1 MSDIEVNIDYRG
13 KTSAVKVKEGSK
25 ISDVLEV
32 MKLYADAH
40 IVLRGRSPVPI
51 TETVLAGET
60 LKVIKVASGG

>member
-1 MSDIEVNIDYRG
+1 MSDIMVNIDYRG
-13 KTSAVKVKEGSK
+13 KTNAVTVNEGSK
-25 ISDVLEV
+25 ISDVLDS

-51 TETVLAGET
+51 TETVRDGET

>member
-1 MSDIEVNIDYRG
+1 
-13 KTSAVKVKEGSK
+13 VKEGSK